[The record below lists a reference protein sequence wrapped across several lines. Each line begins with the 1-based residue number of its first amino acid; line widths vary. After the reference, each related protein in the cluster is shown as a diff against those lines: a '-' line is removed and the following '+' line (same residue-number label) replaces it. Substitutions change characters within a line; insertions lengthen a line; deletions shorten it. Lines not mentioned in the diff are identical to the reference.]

1 MSANVVQLERM
12 FRRGWDWSSR
22 EMAEFYRVE
31 SALIQAGL
39 KIESD
44 RGVSDEGDPWFAFC
58 RPDDSEV
65 IVHIA
70 RIGGIYIL
78 AGPSYDGIASGS
90 DIGALVRDLVTRHP
104 LIQMRGNNAGQASKI
119 FLHPA
124 ALLIAVV
131 ATAFFKSTEARA
143 LTDEHKSA
151 GDSRGGGVAAR
162 PDNGSALEIYKT
174 VVMDAAQT
182 AVILSAVAAALQ
194 IPSPLATEYDTPNAV
209 ASTSD
214 LLDFAVLSP
223 SSQSQHALSSLSGPA
238 ALEVHQFELV
248 QDVHAQ
254 PNSIVLPAPLAH
266 VGLAEALPLI
276 AVLWD
281 LPTNPSDTK
290 TITNSGNAPAVPT
303 GISPA
308 SVLVQSPILTFK
320 MGLSND
326 ANESLPVVQAA
337 KISYTG
343 PQGALET
350 QTVSKPDQL
359 PTGLIS
365 ALKEAAHTTIEGQAA
380 GVTNTTF
387 ANALFLTVTDHAA
400 GSAPLASLDTTK
412 VASATNGSSTVDT
425 TKLDTTKLD
434 TTKVDTT
441 KPVDTHKLVD
451 TTKPVSQPPS
461 PAELSDASKSTTHT
475 PADVTALLEDF
486 FHHTP
491 SWKMV
496 NEGQG
501 VVVYDVTAMIN
512 HASEVASVSFD
523 FADGST
529 LSLVGLPASLPHL
542 LVA

>member
-1 MSANVVQLERM
+1 MSSSLNGCSGAS
-12 FRRGWDWSSR
+12 WDWSSR

-266 VGLAEALPLI
+266 VETRGSTATDCRVVGFAH
-276 AVLWD
+276 
-281 LPTNPSDTK
+281 
-290 TITNSGNAPAVPT
+290 
-303 GISPA
+303 
-308 SVLVQSPILTFK
+308 
-320 MGLSND
+320 
-326 ANESLPVVQAA
+326 ESLRHKDDNEFWQRSCCSDGNQSGLGSGS
-337 KISYTG
+337 I
-343 PQGALET
+343 
-350 QTVSKPDQL
+350 PDSHFQ
-359 PTGLIS
+359 
-365 ALKEAAHTTIEGQAA
+365 
-380 GVTNTTF
+380 
-387 ANALFLTVTDHAA
+387 
-400 GSAPLASLDTTK
+400 
-412 VASATNGSSTVDT
+412 
-425 TKLDTTKLD
+425 
-434 TTKVDTT
+434 
-441 KPVDTHKLVD
+441 
-451 TTKPVSQPPS
+451 
-461 PAELSDASKSTTHT
+461 
-475 PADVTALLEDF
+475 
-486 FHHTP
+486 
-491 SWKMV
+491 
-496 NEGQG
+496 
-501 VVVYDVTAMIN
+501 
-512 HASEVASVSFD
+512 
-523 FADGST
+523 DGI
-529 LSLVGLPASLPHL
+529 V
-542 LVA
+542 